1 MPTTYAAQIL
11 WVAIIA
17 ACAFGLIKGGP
28 AERVGAGM
36 VLLIS
41 IAFVIVNE
49 VVPEFGRP
57 VPHLVLDGVL
67 ALVFLALAVRYASL
81 WIGAVMLLQGVQF
94 SLHAYFFV
102 TKLTPGV
109 SYAIV
114 NNLVTWATLLGVVLG
129 TLAYMR
135 HSRAAAVSDTMTPT
149 V

>member
-1 MPTTYAAQIL
+1 MPTTHAAQIL

-17 ACAFGLIKGGP
+17 ACALGLLKGGP
-28 AERVGAGM
+28 AERVGAGV

-41 IAFVIVNE
+41 MAFVIVNE
-49 VVPEFGRP
+49 LVPEFGRP

-67 ALVFLALAVRYASL
+67 ALAFLGLAVRYASL

-109 SYAIV
+109 TYAIV
-114 NNLVTWATLLGVVLG
+114 NNLVTWATLLGIVLG
-129 TLAYMR
+129 TFAHMR
-135 HSRAAAVSDTMTPT
+135 HSRAAAVSNTNTPII
-149 V
+149 